1 MSDKFV
7 MSNSGPSYEYSL
19 TFMEV
24 RQHQAGQ
31 YVCVVFSGDSPVDH
45 QSAELVVTGQQKSP
59 LSQPRSLPNLTIVLA
74 VLGSIVLLLL
84 SVLLLLLCQ
93 KPKQKRNI
101 PPSLLASSSVKERPL
116 QAKDGSDL
124 ANFI

>member
-1 MSDKFV
+1 MI
-7 MSNSGPSYEYSL
+7 
-19 TFMEV
+19 
-24 RQHQAGQ
+24 A
-31 YVCVVFSGDSPVDH
+31 DSPVDH
-45 QSAELVVTGQQKSP
+45 QSAELVVTGQEKSP

-84 SVLLLLLCQ
+84 TVLLLLLCQ
-93 KPKQKRNI
+93 VTSVDHLSPQNLSFALQKPKEKRNI
-101 PPSLLASSSVKERPL
+101 PASLLATRSVKEKQL